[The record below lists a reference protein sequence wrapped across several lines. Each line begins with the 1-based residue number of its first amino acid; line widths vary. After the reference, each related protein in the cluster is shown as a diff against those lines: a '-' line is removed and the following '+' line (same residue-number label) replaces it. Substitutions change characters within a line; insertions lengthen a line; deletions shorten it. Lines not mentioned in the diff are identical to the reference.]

1 MSLVV
6 NFDDIPD
13 DEEYNF
19 ELVEKPDYFQGV
31 DILVRC
37 EWLPGNRLFLV

>member
-13 DEEYNF
+13 DGEYIF
-19 ELVEKPDYFQGV
+19 ELVEKPDYFQI
-31 DILVRC
+31 D
-37 EWLPGNRLFLV
+37 P